1 VISPARALVG
11 AAGLRPRLRRCRR
24 RLGRRLAGHD
34 PVLIGSAVA
43 LAMLGVVLVGAA
55 TLRHGGGF
63 AVRQLIWAMAGV
75 GVLTG
80 AAVVDLDR
88 VRRAAGLVYGAGL
101 AGLLLVLSPLGA
113 TVNGAQGW
121 FSLGPLALQPAEVMK
136 PALVLAL
143 AAHGARARGPLDGRR
158 LLGALL
164 LVGMPVGLVLLQPD
178 LGTAMVLVALA
189 AGVVAVA
196 GARARHL
203 VLLALLGILAVAGVL
218 RAGVLAPYQVDRLT
232 GFLHQSADPRGASWN
247 LEQAK
252 IAIGAGGLA
261 GEGLFAGSQTRLA
274 YVPEQHTDF
283 VFTVVGE
290 EFGLVGGA
298 TVLALFALLAWRI
311 WRAAWR
317 ATDPFAALCCAG
329 VLAMLVF
336 QITENIGM
344 TMGITPI
351 TGIPLPFLSYGGSSM
366 LACFAGVGLSANV
379 ARRAGP
385 ALGRPRRRPL
395 DWSQRD
401 EHPLAADRT
410 AAGRGVR
417 ARPGRRDGSWQWKPG
432 CPPFPADGS
441 AAGPARSSC

>member
-1 VISPARALVG
+1 MTAPTVSVT
-11 AAGLRPRLRRCRR
+11 AAVRLGLRRSRRGARRLRRR
-24 RLGRRLAGHD
+24 AVGHD
-34 PVLIGSAVA
+34 AVLIGSALA
-43 LAMLGVVLVGAA
+43 LAALGVLLVGAA
-55 TLRHGGGF
+55 TRRQGDGF
-63 AVRQLIWAMAGV
+63 ALRQLIWAVAGV
-75 GVLTG
+75 GVLGT

-88 VRRAAGLVYGAGL
+88 IRRAAGLVYLTGL
-101 AGLLLVLSPLGA
+101 AALLLVLSPLGA

-121 FSLGPLALQPAEVMK
+121 FRLGPVALQPAEVMK

-143 AAHGARARGPLDGRR
+143 AAHGARARGPLEGRR
-158 LLGALL
+158 LLGALVL
-164 LVGMPVGLVLLQPD
+164 LGAPVGLVLLQPD

-189 AGVVAVA
+189 VGVVAVA

-203 VLLALLGILAVAGVL
+203 GLLAVLGILAVAGVL
-218 RAGVLAPYQVDRLT
+218 RAGVLAPYQVERLT
-232 GFLHQSADPRGASWN
+232 GFLHQSADPRGATWN

-252 IAIGAGGLA
+252 IAIGSGGLA
-261 GEGLFAGSQTRLA
+261 GEGLFSGSQTRLA

-290 EFGLVGGA
+290 ELGLVGGA

-317 ATDPFAALCCAG
+317 APEPFGALCCAG

-336 QITENIGM
+336 QVTENVGM

-366 LACFAGVGLSANV
+366 LTCFAGVGLAANV
-379 ARRAGP
+379 ARDRRS
-385 ALGRPRRRPL
+385 ALGRPWPRPL

-401 EHPLAADRT
+401 EHPLAAD
-410 AAGRGVR
+410 
-417 ARPGRRDGSWQWKPG
+417 
-432 CPPFPADGS
+432 
-441 AAGPARSSC
+441 